1 MLSYHGQSMSELVSC
16 ILATGNRERF
26 IPQALRCFAAQ
37 TYPDRELIVVDDG
50 EVPVAGLCGSM
61 PRVRYLRLGRRTPTG
76 TKLNLGIEAA
86 AGTIVQKLDDDDY
99 YAPGFLAASVGRIQA
114 SRSARAIAAWDSFLI
129 FLASAARPAL
139 YGSGSG
145 WMAGGTLC
153 FRREVWQA
161 AAFRDV
167 ARDEDAY
174 FLDDHA
180 GPRLRVRAP
189 EEYVLVR
196 HGKNTWRRFR
206 NGVAVEDFV
215 RTLEPYPKSLEEVVG
230 EDAARFYTGLPLLS
244 RSAAV

>member
-1 MLSYHGQSMSELVSC
+1 MSELISC

-37 TYPDRELIVVDDG
+37 TYPNRELIVVDDG
-50 EVPVAGLCGSM
+50 EVPVGGLCGSM
-61 PRVRYLRLGRRTPTG
+61 PRVRYLRLDRRTPTG

-86 AGTIVQKLDDDDY
+86 AGSILQKLDDDDY
-99 YAPGFLAASVGRIQA
+99 YAPGFLATAVGRLQA

-129 FLASAARPAL
+129 LLAPAARPTL
-139 YGSGSG
+139 YFSGNG

-153 FRREVWQA
+153 FRREAWQA
-161 AAFRDV
+161 APFRAV
-167 ARDEDAY
+167 AKDEDAY
-174 FLDDHA
+174 FLEDQT
-180 GPRLRVRAP
+180 GPPLRVRAP

-206 NGVAVEDFV
+206 NGLGVEDFV
-215 RTLEPYPKSLEEVVG
+215 RTLKPYPKSLEEVAG
-230 EDAARFYTGLPLLS
+230 KEAARFYDGLRLLT